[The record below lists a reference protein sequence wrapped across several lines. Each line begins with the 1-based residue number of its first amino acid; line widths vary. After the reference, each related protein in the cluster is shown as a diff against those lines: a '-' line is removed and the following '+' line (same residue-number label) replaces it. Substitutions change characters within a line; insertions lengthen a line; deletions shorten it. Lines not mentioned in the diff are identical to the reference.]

1 VIKTL
6 NYGVRPSG
14 NQTAAGFGKIADHC
28 LEKYPE
34 KANGAIALKK
44 NTYVD
49 DVVRSDKDNETS
61 KRTAEDL
68 DFTLKLANISVK
80 SYTFNG
86 QKPGDDVSAD
96 GEHVSVVGLQWA
108 PEEDLLSLDVKP
120 LYFGKC
126 KRGKLPS
133 LVDGPVLPALKDNFT
148 RRNMLAKTASVFD
161 PLGLCTPVT
170 AKFKLD
176 LHGLIEPQLQ
186 WDDKIPDE
194 HREDWLKNVND
205 MQRLREIKFRRTV
218 IPENA
223 ASCDV
228 ELIVSSDASQSIAIA
243 CVHARVKLVDG
254 SYSCQLVSAKSKLV
268 KELTIPKAELRGLV
282 LATHLAHSVKYSLQD
297 QHRSTLYVS
306 DSSICLFWLS
316 QDERP
321 LETMVRNAVI
331 EIRRFCS
338 PQQWFHVKSE
348 DNLAD
353 LGTRL
358 AEIED
363 IDRHSEW
370 QEGKYWMKL
379 GRDEMPLKSVEE
391 LKLSGEERKIAYSE
405 TRPIDIQGIQ
415 LIQLRDKVSER
426 YKMNQYLVDPNRYG
440 WGRACRVTAMII
452 KAVRKLRKKF
462 GYPDFSPEWFP
473 PSQGIQDR
481 TVLWVRGKPA
491 LSSHELRI
499 GEHYYYR
506 RSTIETLKCAPKKD
520 LKDTDLRGK
529 ILYYTGRILHGQDV
543 DAPENSMFDI
553 DHLCFVRPV
562 VDRYSPVAYSIM
574 VHAHTEV
581 VNHRSAVATLR
592 SSRDIVYILR
602 GRDLANEVRES
613 CKFCTRYKRKLL
625 APEIGPVHPNR
636 LTVAPAFYLSQVDI
650 FGPLDARCEH
660 NHRSSI
666 KVYGLVFKC
675 TVSCAVAIYSMTNYS
690 TDSFISAYTR
700 FASRYGHPTR
710 LYIDRGTQLVK
721 GCESMEFSIT
731 DAANILS
738 KQYKVGIE
746 YEACAVQGHQ
756 AQGMVE
762 RAIRTIK
769 DLLYKVYN
777 GIKMDSFAY
786 ETAFAWIS
794 AQLNNLPIGLGSRT
808 DNLDH
813 LDLITPARLI
823 LGRASNRALDGHVRI
838 SPPSRVI
845 EQMDTV
851 FRSWFETWKREKIA
865 DYIPK
870 PPHWREG
877 NADAKVGDI
886 VLMLCSD
893 KEKKLGAGIWRMGR
907 ISKLSTSADG
917 VSRVATIEY
926 RNPEEKTFRETVRS
940 LRAVAVVHRETELDI
955 IQQLNGAARDANT
968 VYYLDKR

>member
-1 VIKTL
+1 
-6 NYGVRPSG
+6 
-14 NQTAAGFGKIADHC
+14 
-28 LEKYPE
+28 
-34 KANGAIALKK
+34 
-44 NTYVD
+44 
-49 DVVRSDKDNETS
+49 
-61 KRTAEDL
+61 
-68 DFTLKLANISVK
+68 
-80 SYTFNG
+80 
-86 QKPGDDVSAD
+86 
-96 GEHVSVVGLQWA
+96 
-108 PEEDLLSLDVKP
+108 
-120 LYFGKC
+120 
-126 KRGKLPS
+126 
-133 LVDGPVLPALKDNFT
+133 
-148 RRNMLAKTASVFD
+148 
-161 PLGLCTPVT
+161 
-170 AKFKLD
+170 
-176 LHGLIEPQLQ
+176 
-186 WDDKIPDE
+186 
-194 HREDWLKNVND
+194 
-205 MQRLREIKFRRTV
+205 
-218 IPENA
+218 
-223 ASCDV
+223 
-228 ELIVSSDASQSIAIA
+228 
-243 CVHARVKLVDG
+243 
-254 SYSCQLVSAKSKLV
+254 
-268 KELTIPKAELRGLV
+268 
-282 LATHLAHSVKYSLQD
+282 
-297 QHRSTLYVS
+297 
-306 DSSICLFWLS
+306 
-316 QDERP
+316 
-321 LETMVRNAVI
+321 
-331 EIRRFCS
+331 
-338 PQQWFHVKSE
+338 
-348 DNLAD
+348 
-353 LGTRL
+353 
-358 AEIED
+358 
-363 IDRHSEW
+363 
-370 QEGKYWMKL
+370 
-379 GRDEMPLKSVEE
+379 
-391 LKLSGEERKIAYSE
+391 
-405 TRPIDIQGIQ
+405 
-415 LIQLRDKVSER
+415 
-426 YKMNQYLVDPNRYG
+426 
-440 WGRACRVTAMII
+440 
-452 KAVRKLRKKF
+452 
-462 GYPDFSPEWFP
+462 
-473 PSQGIQDR
+473 
-481 TVLWVRGKPA
+481 
-491 LSSHELRI
+491 
-499 GEHYYYR
+499 
-506 RSTIETLKCAPKKD
+506 
-520 LKDTDLRGK
+520 
-529 ILYYTGRILHGQDV
+529 
-543 DAPENSMFDI
+543 
-553 DHLCFVRPV
+553 
-562 VDRYSPVAYSIM
+562 
-574 VHAHTEV
+574 
-581 VNHRSAVATLR
+581 
-592 SSRDIVYILR
+592 
-602 GRDLANEVRES
+602 
-613 CKFCTRYKRKLL
+613 
-625 APEIGPVHPNR
+625 
-636 LTVAPAFYLSQVDI
+636 
-650 FGPLDARCEH
+650 
-660 NHRSSI
+660 
-666 KVYGLVFKC
+666 
-675 TVSCAVAIYSMTNYS
+675 MTNYS